1 MWSSV
6 TEIYP
11 IHLASVLAPAGGTL
25 VVEPQ
30 VAYRLQ
36 DYRPVITKDNTS
48 AIVVSSDLDC
58 LAFALLRC

>member
-11 IHLASVLAPAGGTL
+11 IHLASVLVPSGGTL

-36 DYRPVITKDNTS
+36 DYRPVQPPS
-48 AIVVSSDLDC
+48 ALYEIMHNVYTRRLWVC
-58 LAFALLRC
+58 

>member
-1 MWSSV
+1 MWSSI

-11 IHLASVLAPAGGTL
+11 IHLASVLAPSGGTL

-36 DYRPVITKDNTS
+36 DYRPVQPPS
-48 AIVVSSDLDC
+48 ALYEIMHNVYTRRLWVC
-58 LAFALLRC
+58 